1 MVVSSFSTSSDFRP
15 REPMECCPFRSPIA
29 YRKIPKISPGAY
41 IFQRPCLRGSF
52 LKGPIFGGAY
62 VRREICV
69 SKACNGK
76 EIYHFSFVLLCIRGQ
91 IPSTSPPGEAYIR
104 RGDLTGGFLRYD
116 FAGADFRNFTVF
128 SNRGRLRTSQ
138 FFFYVINNMRVAE
151 SGKKP
156 NFKKSSSLVL
166 IGQTMYSH
174 SKTRKFILKQCR
186 QCVQQSIH
194 LLINFQVFK

>member
-1 MVVSSFSTSSDFRP
+1 
-15 REPMECCPFRSPIA
+15 MECCPFRSPIA

-52 LKGPIFGGAY
+52 LEGPIFGGAY

-76 EIYHFSFVLLCIRGQ
+76 EIYHFSFVLLCTRGQ
-91 IPSTSPPGEAYIR
+91 IPSTTPPGEAYIR
-104 RGDLTGGFLRYD
+104 RGDLTEGFLRYD
-116 FAGADFRNFTVF
+116 FAGAHFRNFTVF

-138 FFFYVINNMRVAE
+138 FFLCDKQHESRRVRE
-151 SGKKP
+151 KKP
-156 NFKKSSSLVL
+156 KFKKSSSLLL
-166 IGQTMYSH
+166 IGQTIYSH

-186 QCVQQSIH
+186 QCVQQSIN